1 MANQQHLE
9 ALFERALEGQSLT
22 EAQWQEL
29 NQDPVF
35 AQMLA
40 QAKQWQHG
48 AKDYQE
54 QEVPTQWQA
63 NRVFKSSPTQS
74 TFVPWL
80 AASVM
85 AVAMVFAGVK
95 VMDTNEQ
102 LVAQIKQQQQSLEVQ
117 QQQMQQLSDALF
129 AQSQWQQQALADVAA
144 QTVDIARS
152 ERKDALSTLVDY
164 INTQRAEDNA
174 YLRLQLNDIA
184 EQIEQQPPYSTAY
197 NVESK

>member
-1 MANQQHLE
+1 MADQPYLE
-9 ALFERALEGQSLT
+9 ALFERALEGEPLT
-22 EAQWQEL
+22 EAQWEEL
-29 NQDPVF
+29 NQDPIF
-35 AQMLA
+35 AQMLD
-40 QAKQWQHG
+40 QAKHWQQS
-48 AKDYQE
+48 AAQFEE
-54 QEVPTQWQA
+54 QEVPAQWQA
-63 NRVFKSSPTQS
+63 QRLFTSSSSS
-74 TFVPWL
+74 TAFVPWL

-85 AVAMVFAGVK
+85 AVVMVFGGAK
-95 VMDTNEQ
+95 VMETNEQ
-102 LVAQIKQQQQSLEVQ
+102 LVAQIKQQQQSIEVQ

-129 AQSQWQQQALADVAA
+129 AQSQWQQQALADVAT

-152 ERKDALSTLVDY
+152 ERQDALSTLVDY

>member
-40 QAKQWQHG
+40 QAKQWQHS
-48 AKDYQE
+48 ATDYQE